1 MSSLNICKIKIPKN
15 IFSSLETSTKNSNSI
30 KSYGNISKNIELNKS
45 NSQCILPIIKPSNNN
60 TISMPTSVLS
70 RFINN
75 HTSKI
80 KNLMKNEITSKITI
94 KKKVFV
100 PSRIKSR
107 NINKNNHTNMHRS
120 QSLNDIFNSNAN
132 MLFIT
137 ERDMKMKNNNRILS
151 KIRIN
156 KNNYINNKMIVD
168 KNNTLEELTY
178 IKNTTNENDDSFL
191 NEKDLNNIN
200 IQYSNLISDI
210 VSRPLTPKNNDSIER
225 PSKEKS
231 KINNVINRYSRL
243 CKYEPKNILKSTSVN
258 SNDYFEVYNPD
269 IKYQSNVFDEQ
280 VKLFKNKLN
289 EYKMLTKRN
298 NFMEIFKS
306 ISLDTKVNYN
316 KNLEEICGT
325 LYILPK
331 LLLGNFYNL
340 LLKLIKIDIPNEE
353 HFLPKIIEDEIN
365 NLINNNNLLTEV
377 NKYFNVCFE
386 FYLIIS
392 SEEEGKNNFLKEKEF
407 FGVLN
412 HFEKIRYNILYLINM
427 FYNSEQ
433 NFRNDLSTINKF
445 INNKAVIKNNI
456 IDLNKK
462 DDINNEI
469 IENVKKEEE
478 KKKNLLKH
486 YNIIDKI
493 EKQFMFKNTLEK
505 DKKIKIENAL
515 GIFKQK
521 KSLHNYLGKI
531 IKNEKKIQYKSIFD
545 NKYFDK
551 ILHHC
556 YENVKDKIVTQIIT
570 NEIDKGKRGKSYQVL
585 KINYG

>member
-1 MSSLNICKIKIPKN
+1 
-15 IFSSLETSTKNSNSI
+15 
-30 KSYGNISKNIELNKS
+30 
-45 NSQCILPIIKPSNNN
+45 
-60 TISMPTSVLS
+60 
-70 RFINN
+70 
-75 HTSKI
+75 
-80 KNLMKNEITSKITI
+80 
-94 KKKVFV
+94 
-100 PSRIKSR
+100 
-107 NINKNNHTNMHRS
+107 
-120 QSLNDIFNSNAN
+120 
-132 MLFIT
+132 
-137 ERDMKMKNNNRILS
+137 
-151 KIRIN
+151 
-156 KNNYINNKMIVD
+156 MIGD

-210 VSRPLTPKNNDSIER
+210 VSGPLTPKNNDSIEK
-225 PSKEKS
+225 PIKDKS
-231 KINNVINRYSRL
+231 KISNNINKNNRYSRL
-243 CKYEPKNILKSTSVN
+243 CKYEPKNILKSTFIN
-258 SNDYFEVYNPD
+258 SNDYFELYNPD

-340 LLKLIKIDIPNEE
+340 MLRLIKIDIPNEE

-377 NKYFNVCFE
+377 NKYFNACFE

-392 SEEEGKNNFLKEKEF
+392 GEEEGKNNFLREKQF
-407 FGVLN
+407 FEVLN

-445 INNKAVIKNNI
+445 INNKNVIKNNI
-456 IDLNKK
+456 IDLNNK

-469 IENVKKEEE
+469 IEKKEKE
-478 KKKNLLKH
+478 KKKNLLKNN
-486 YNIIDKI
+486 NIIEKI

-521 KSLHNYLGKI
+521 KSLYNYLGKI